1 MEKTKF
7 VCNSCGKET
16 HIETKEVSLEAFK
29 DPECC
34 GKKMFIAS

>member
-1 MEKTKF
+1 MAKTKF
-7 VCNSCGKET
+7 TCDVCGTEK
-16 HIETKEVSLEAFK
+16 HIDTSEPSLDAYK